1 MTEKLCSPVAKLNFK
16 LAFLCVY
23 YIDTWE
29 YLRGKVIVV
38 DVVEAVVVGLGGSK
52 VTFVKLIQP
61 NSSQDFSSSGFFGQ
75 FSTPSHLSTSQIL
88 VFKSG
93 QTIWVSALH
102 PVGCSDGIG
111 TIPIAKNLKF

>member
-1 MTEKLCSPVAKLNFK
+1 MLI
-16 LAFLCVY
+16 VY
-23 YIDTWE
+23 FCKKKKRAN
-29 YLRGKVIVV
+29 LRGKVIVV

-61 NSSQDFSSSGFFGQ
+61 NSSQDFSSFGFFGQ

-93 QTIWVSALH
+93 HTI
-102 PVGCSDGIG
+102 
-111 TIPIAKNLKF
+111 

>member
-1 MTEKLCSPVAKLNFK
+1 M
-16 LAFLCVY
+16 
-23 YIDTWE
+23 
-29 YLRGKVIVV
+29 V

-93 QTIWVSALH
+93 HTIWVSALH

-111 TIPIAKNLKF
+111 TIPVAKKSLNQIKVLNE